1 MLSNKT
7 CCFLH
12 IILLNMHVELH
23 DMLFQ
28 MHQIACWVTCML
40 NNMKFSMLVNMH
52 VSDRVLAKYCLLH
65 DLQYCNTFLSEILH
79 LQYFF
84 IIALKY
90 YNFSFAIFLKFF
102 LKFLMNLS
110 EIQCHNL
117 QIQLLRSKLFM
128 QKYYNHFSKIPY
140 ATCYAKL
147 LSKLGFK
154 MSFFDYRKI
163 LQK

>member
-1 MLSNKT
+1 MQ
-7 CCFLH
+7 
-12 IILLNMHVELH
+12 LLP
-23 DMLFQ
+23 
-28 MHQIACWVTCML
+28 I
-40 NNMKFSMLVNMH
+40 
-52 VSDRVLAKYCLLH
+52 RVLAKYCLLH

-84 IIALKY
+84 IIADFYCAIFQYFFNIALKY
-90 YNFSFAIFLKFF
+90 CNFSFAIFLKFF